1 MRGSMVRARRV
12 DREGSGAL
20 TAVACVLAAALLYLA
35 SVAAWGPGE
44 ELLEGSAETLAGRAH
59 RTG

>member
-1 MRGSMVRARRV
+1 M